1 MEKNNHMWT
10 AWLSPGTEVIRIQRW
25 NCFTFR
31 DSQNRYSINYSVWEI
46 QLMMFAVYNQFQPFP
61 GLELIPDRIHAL
73 SWHGDS
79 FTKCWPPDG
88 CSRDLDGG
96 ETFSISENAAVPV
109 LPSFSNPRDIDL
121 IKLEF
126 SMEEKCHYYPKTT
139 SFWRNN
145 DVINSRD
152 LTAPGGLM
160 QTWISSGDH

>member
-1 MEKNNHMWT
+1 
-10 AWLSPGTEVIRIQRW
+10 
-25 NCFTFR
+25 
-31 DSQNRYSINYSVWEI
+31 
-46 QLMMFAVYNQFQPFP
+46 MMFTVYNQFQPFP
-61 GLELIPDRIHAL
+61 GFELIPDRIHAI

-109 LPSFSNPRDIDL
+109 LPSSSNPRDIDL

-126 SMEEKCHYYPKTT
+126 SMEEKCHYYLKTT
-139 SFWRNN
+139 TFLRNN
-145 DVINSRD
+145 GVINSRD

-160 QTWISSGDH
+160 QT